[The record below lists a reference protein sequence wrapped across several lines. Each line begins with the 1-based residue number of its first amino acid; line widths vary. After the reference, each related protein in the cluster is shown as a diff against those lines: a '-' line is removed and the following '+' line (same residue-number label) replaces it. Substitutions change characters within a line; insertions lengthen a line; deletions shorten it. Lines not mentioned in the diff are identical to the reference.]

1 MSKFYTNLV
10 LLGDDI
16 LYRGYEHGQ
25 PVQYRDRSSPVL
37 FFVPKAQTKPT
48 KFKTLDGRRAYKKQ
62 FSGAREAREVLKQY
76 ETTCVLELS
85 MQLCHS
91 AIGTIP
97 GVIQISQ
104 SVFYDPFRNQL

>member
-25 PVQYRDRSSPVL
+25 RVQYRDRSSPVL

-48 KFKTLDGRRAYKKQ
+48 KF
-62 FSGAREAREVLKQY
+62 
-76 ETTCVLELS
+76 
-85 MQLCHS
+85 
-91 AIGTIP
+91 
-97 GVIQISQ
+97 IS
-104 SVFYDPFRNQL
+104 